1 MTMSKSAKVIS
12 TLRIVLLGGACLFGA
27 AAHAEVP
34 VNGSTYADA
43 AVEAVESMMRVERKS
58 GLPRLSDKVDG
69 KVLEDAWNE
78 PAILGAPPYGA
89 NDIQPLLN
97 IVQKQARILQ
107 AYTLYSPNPGRT
119 PPDIARNAAE
129 YQDEI
134 SRSQAF
140 LISAVAASLDA
151 IADFVAQIPAEAK
164 TDARFQGVRQMR
176 LGLQEIVNGMALG
189 LRSPSLKESN
199 QLLLAQALASASQ
212 RLVAGLSPADRN
224 ALVAT
229 LKTAQPALKPAAQK
243 LVADVIATAGSA
255 PCEGLCALK

>member
-1 MTMSKSAKVIS
+1 MTMPKSAKVMS
-12 TLRIVLLGGACLFGA
+12 ALRIGLLAGACLFA
-27 AAHAEVP
+27 AAAQAEVP

-43 AVEAVESMMRVERKS
+43 AVEAVESLMRVERKT

-97 IVQKQARILQ
+97 IVQKEARILQ

-119 PPDIARNAAE
+119 PPDLARNAAE

-140 LISAVAASLDA
+140 LIRAVAASLEA
-151 IADFVAQIPAEAK
+151 IADFMAQIPAEAK
-164 TDARFQGVRQMR
+164 TDARLQGVRQMR

-189 LRSPSLKESN
+189 LRSPALKESN
-199 QLLLAQALASASQ
+199 QVLLAQALADSSQ
-212 RLVAGLSPADRN
+212 RLVAGLAPADRT
-224 ALVAT
+224 ALAAT
-229 LKTAQPALKPAAQK
+229 LKAAQPALKPAAQK
-243 LVADVIATAGSA
+243 PIADVITAASSA
-255 PCEGLCALK
+255 SCEGLCALK